1 MMPIS
6 DMPLGLFTAAG
17 SLNPDHGGHD
27 EAVKTSPSG
36 LTQSTMVPSSY
47 SLTNA
52 EKFKRNAP
60 ILGPGSG
67 SGSGAARKL
76 SVIMMDKLNSVQG
89 RMIFQVRKLHSPM
102 NLQYRPKIGGAH
114 F

>member
-67 SGSGAARKL
+67 SGAARKL